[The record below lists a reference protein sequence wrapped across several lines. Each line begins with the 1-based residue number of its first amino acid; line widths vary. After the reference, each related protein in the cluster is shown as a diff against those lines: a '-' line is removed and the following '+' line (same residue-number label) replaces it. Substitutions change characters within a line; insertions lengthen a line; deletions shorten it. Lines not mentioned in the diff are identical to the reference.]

1 MKSPY
6 FGQNKSSGHCEQES
20 LISEPDMLPGDY
32 RVFKFSVVIV
42 RTMCDIWRTIK
53 SVTFVMDEHNV
64 VSLWS
69 VEDPTNLVE
78 V

>member
-42 RTMCDIWRTIK
+42 RTILARFYHGTI
-53 SVTFVMDEHNV
+53 
-64 VSLWS
+64 SL
-69 VEDPTNLVE
+69 
-78 V
+78 